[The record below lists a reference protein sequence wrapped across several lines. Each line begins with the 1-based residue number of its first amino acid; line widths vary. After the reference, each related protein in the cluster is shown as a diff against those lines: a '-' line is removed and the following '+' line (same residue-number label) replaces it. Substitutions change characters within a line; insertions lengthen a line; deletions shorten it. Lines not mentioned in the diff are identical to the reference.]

1 MALILHT
8 PAKINLHLKVLN
20 RRQDGYHN
28 ILSLMVMVG
37 LYDTLSFQEEGARIQ
52 LEVTKGAVPI
62 DNTNLVLRAARMLQK
77 EMEKTH
83 KISRG
88 VTIRLEKNIPV
99 SAGLGGGSSDAAAT
113 LIGLNR
119 LWSLGLSRNHLA
131 KIGGYVGSDVPFFFH
146 GPMAWVSGK
155 GEVVRPLRV
164 VQTLRRAKRTDKK
177 TNLSSCGFTV
187 LVFSGDPV
195 STADVFH
202 QIGEVMDLTKRRDIF
217 NMGHRELPQHFEN
230 DLEKVTLTAQPNLVK
245 VKVLLESF
253 GGQGA
258 LMSGSGPTIFARFN
272 NEDQANSAA
281 ASMRGLGYKDVWVAK
296 MLERAPRGFGGV
308 WGADRFS
315 DSI

>member
-28 ILSLMVMVG
+28 ILSLMQMIG
-37 LYDTLSFQEEGARIQ
+37 LYDTLTFQEEGARIR
-52 LEVTKGAVPI
+52 LEVTKGTVPI

-155 GEVVRPLRV
+155 GEVVQP
-164 VQTLRRAKRTDKK
+164 LRRAQK
-177 TNLSSCGFTV
+177 TNFSSCGFTV

-202 QIGEVMDLTKRRDIF
+202 QIGEVMDLTKRRDIL

-230 DLEKVTLTAQPNLVK
+230 DLEKVTLTAQPNLIK

-258 LMSGSGPTIFARFN
+258 LMSGSGPTIFARFK

-296 MLERAPRGFGGV
+296 MLERAPRGFGG
-308 WGADRFS
+308 GGTDRFS